1 MNMKGNRV
9 PLRLASSKCF
19 GGRLE
24 ICNDVFEQGIP
35 VFYNDSRIEAF
46 SFDNGTDATNPTLY
60 VDASMTGAS

>member
-1 MNMKGNRV
+1 LLCFE
-9 PLRLASSKCF
+9 LRLACRKGF
-19 GGRLE
+19 GRSLE
-24 ICNDVFEQGIP
+24 IINNRFEQGIP